1 MKTSL
6 KGKRFQDVEGMKG
19 NVTAELK
26 AVFHWRP
33 LLTVFRNFF
42 LTIQVDGDYFE
53 QK

>member
-6 KGKRFQDVEGMKG
+6 KGKRFWDVEGIKE

-33 LLTVFRNFF
+33 FLSAFRNFF
-42 LTIQVDGDYFE
+42 
-53 QK
+53 